1 MTIQNLRWSYILL
14 VNSLEVVRFPIK
26 LGDYFD
32 DVTTILGLLTV
43 EGDEHKHQVRFLVSG
58 FQVVPELLSN
68 KTSSARSWSVMLVY
82 WGAKRLT
89 IG

>member
-43 EGDEHKHQVRFLVSG
+43 EGDEHKHQVRFLYRD
-58 FQVVPELLSN
+58 FKFLNYCLIKQVAQDLGQLC
-68 KTSSARSWSVMLVY
+68 WSTGVLNV
-82 WGAKRLT
+82 
-89 IG
+89 